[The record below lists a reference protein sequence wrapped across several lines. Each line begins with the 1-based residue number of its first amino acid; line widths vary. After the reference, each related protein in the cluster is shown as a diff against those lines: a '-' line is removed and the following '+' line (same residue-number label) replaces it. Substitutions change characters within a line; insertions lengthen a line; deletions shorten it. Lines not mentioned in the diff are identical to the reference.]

1 VTTDA
6 VSSSRTKCLNI
17 INLSYLSFR
26 MPVTCLV
33 ECNMNLHGKLHV
45 VIATQL
51 YSQQNRGESDRPDN
65 SAEFGFSRHNVCR
78 EGGGGGGFHL

>member
-1 VTTDA
+1 
-6 VSSSRTKCLNI
+6 
-17 INLSYLSFR
+17 

-45 VIATQL
+45 VTAAQF

-78 EGGGGGGFHL
+78 KVGTEVSHVIQQKLCVIQ

>member
-1 VTTDA
+1 
-6 VSSSRTKCLNI
+6 
-17 INLSYLSFR
+17 

-78 EGGGGGGFHL
+78 EGGGGEVSHVIQQKLCVIQ